1 MKRRLFLLFVFFLLL
16 VLGIAGVQK
25 VQAKLQRPEVRQF
38 AQTWASRVLRTDVTI
53 GKLRYLPP
61 AGISL
66 EELQI
71 ASSKDPRAPS
81 FASVPRLVLTYG
93 LVNLIRGDFRIP
105 ETVKI
110 ESPEIRFSTSP
121 RSPVSLF
128 DSVLPGSDVLP
139 TKLVIQGGEFRY
151 PWGEDN
157 QLVLSKVSFNA
168 SPSATGQFRVKLKA
182 MAEGVADGKI
192 EVSGVTDARFQH
204 YQFDVR
210 FQGLVFSPEVQIPVH
225 EHSGNL
231 RVSEKLIEILGVSSL
246 VHDWD
251 VQWHGRIEDWQ
262 TKPKVVVEVTR
273 KKTTPPFLFSMQMD
287 LASQKLEGRA
297 EWTGHSYPFRG
308 NIWREGKRL
317 VLPRLEIPNGYAG
330 KGNVDI
336 ANGDYD
342 FWFER
347 GERRFHLRSN
357 LNRLEFD
364 TELQL
369 DHASIN
375 HLDWVV
381 LGKARF
387 IPLPR
392 ERGKPGPRFKAQVQT
407 DYVIV
412 EYQPLQ
418 DFRGSFEVS
427 PEGIQGLNLEWSG
440 VFHLEGRILF
450 RGGESREDLA
460 LHVEGYPL
468 ESIREFARRPLPTN
482 LKGTLEGKLKLRG
495 EFSRPEIQGH
505 FTIKD
510 GMIGK
515 LDFDRA
521 VIEFGGFPPQ
531 LRLYDSKVFRGRN
544 VLKMTG
550 VIDLRLENL
559 FHGIQ
564 IQRPDH
570 FVLWKGMNV
579 YWKEG
584 QSAIEADKPL
594 GKRLSMDFEVGN
606 GTPDSKS
613 NDSGEERHAVAG
625 PKLKF

>member
-16 VLGIAGVQK
+16 VLGIAGIQK
-25 VQAKLQRPEVRQF
+25 VQAELQRPEVRQF
-38 AQTWASRVLRTDVTI
+38 AEAWASRVLRTDVTI

-71 ASSKDPRAPS
+71 ASSKDPTAAS
-81 FASVPRLVLTYG
+81 FASVRRLVLAYG
-93 LVNLIRGDFRIP
+93 LVNLIRRDFRIP

-110 ESPEIRFSTSP
+110 QSPKIRFPTSP
-121 RSPVSLF
+121 RSPVSF
-128 DSVLPGSDVLP
+128 FNSVLSGSDVLP
-139 TKLVIQGGEFRY
+139 TKLVIQDGEFRY
-151 PWGEDN
+151 PWGENN

-168 SPSATGQFRVKLKA
+168 SPSATGKFRVKLKA
-182 MAEGVADGKI
+182 RAGGVADGKI
-192 EVSGVTDARFQH
+192 AVSGVTDARFQH

-210 FQGLVFSPEVQIPVH
+210 LQGLGFSPEVQIPVR
-225 EHSGNL
+225 ELSGNL

-262 TKPKVVVEVTR
+262 TKAKVVVEVTR
-273 KKTTPPFLFSMQMD
+273 KKTTPPFLFSIQMD
-287 LASQKLEGRA
+287 LASQKLEGRV

-308 NIWREGKRL
+308 NIWREGQRL
-317 VLPRLEIPNGYAG
+317 VLPRLEVPNGYVG
-330 KGNVDI
+330 KGDVDF

-342 FWFER
+342 FGFQR

-357 LNRLEFD
+357 LNRLEFN

-387 IPLPR
+387 TPLPR
-392 ERGKPGPRFKAQVQT
+392 EGGKPGPRFKAQIQT
-407 DYVIV
+407 DYVIM

-427 PEGIQGLNLEWSG
+427 PEGIQGIDLQWSG
-440 VFHLEGRILF
+440 VFHLEGRIIF

-460 LHVEGYPL
+460 LRVEGYPL
-468 ESIREFARRPLPTN
+468 ESIQELARRPLPTN

-495 EFSRPEIQGH
+495 ELSRPEIQGY

-510 GMIGK
+510 GMIEK

-521 VIEFGGFPPQ
+521 VIEFRGFSPQ

-564 IQRPDH
+564 IQRSDH

-594 GKRLSMDFEVGN
+594 GKRLTMDFEVGS